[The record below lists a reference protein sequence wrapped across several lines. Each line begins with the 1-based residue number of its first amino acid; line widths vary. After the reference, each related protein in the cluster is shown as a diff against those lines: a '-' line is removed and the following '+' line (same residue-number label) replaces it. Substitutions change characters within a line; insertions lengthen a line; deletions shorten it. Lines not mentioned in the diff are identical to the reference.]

1 MARQKSDG
9 SEEKTVKV
17 FGALANQ
24 TRLNLFRLLLNGET
38 NVTELC
44 AKVSLSQPLV
54 SNHLSTLRLVGLI
67 NSRRE
72 GQKVFYSADAGLL
85 KEVTSGLI

>member
-9 SEEKTVKV
+9 KEEKAVKV

-24 TRLNLFRLLLNGET
+24 TRLNLFRLLLVGET
-38 NVTELC
+38 NVTDLC
-44 AKVSLSQPLV
+44 AKVGLSQPLV

-85 KEVTSGLI
+85 KEVTSNLI

>member
-9 SEEKTVKV
+9 SEETAVKV
-17 FGALANQ
+17 FQALANQ
-24 TRLNLFRLLLNGET
+24 TRLDLFRLLLTEET
-38 NVTELC
+38 NVTDLC

-54 SNHLSTLRLVGLI
+54 SNHLSTLRLVGLV

-72 GQKVFYSADAGLL
+72 GQKVFYSADASLL
-85 KEVTSGLI
+85 KEATSTLL